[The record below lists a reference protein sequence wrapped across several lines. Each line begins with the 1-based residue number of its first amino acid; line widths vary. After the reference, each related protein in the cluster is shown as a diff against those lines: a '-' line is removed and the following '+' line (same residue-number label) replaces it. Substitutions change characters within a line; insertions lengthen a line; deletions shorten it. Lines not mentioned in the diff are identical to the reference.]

1 MLDGKEW
8 TGEFAGVEIA
18 GLHMG
23 RVRIGHRVRT
33 AALSDIHEIVPPAGD
48 RWATLHM
55 GTL

>member
-8 TGEFAGVEIA
+8 TGEFGGIVDRTF
-18 GLHMG
+18 G

-33 AALSDIHEIVPPAGD
+33 AALTDIHEIVPPSGD